1 MNWACFHR
9 GKAGVRQE
17 AIIRVKSE
25 TPNMKSEVVHIPVW
39 ISGFID
45 EASNILMH
53 PSPHRLKRCL
63 MTSPAV
69 ETKAEFPD
77 VLRFLAYSLIGIFFF
92 FVPRGT

>member
-39 ISGFID
+39 ISGFMD
-45 EASNILMH
+45 EASNI
-53 PSPHRLKRCL
+53 
-63 MTSPAV
+63 
-69 ETKAEFPD
+69 
-77 VLRFLAYSLIGIFFF
+77 
-92 FVPRGT
+92 